1 VRSPGAKRLFSVND
15 AMAASEAQ
23 AGVPVGADERTDAVL
38 ARRGEAAVPVQDLF
52 RDHWLELVRLA
63 LVMVGDLAT
72 AEDVVQDAF
81 ERLHRGRHGLRK
93 QASGLAY
100 VRSCVLNGCRSVHR
114 RAAAARKYSPRLAE
128 APGTVPP
135 DVIGAV
141 DDSGAVMTAL
151 QSLSRRQ
158 REVIVLR
165 YYADLDV
172 AEIAGTTGITP
183 GAVRTALSR
192 GLVALA
198 RTLGED

>member
-1 VRSPGAKRLFSVND
+1 
-15 AMAASEAQ
+15 MAADEAQ
-23 AGVPVGADERTDAVL
+23 VGSPASAQERADAVL
-38 ARRGEAAVPVQDLF
+38 ARSGETAVPVQDLF

-81 ERLHRGRHGLRK
+81 ERFQRGRHRLRT

-114 RAAAARKYSPRLAE
+114 RAAAARKYGPRLAE
-128 APGTVPP
+128 APDAGPP
-135 DVIGAV
+135 DVIAVV
-141 DDSGAVMTAL
+141 DDSGAVIAAL

-158 REVIVLR
+158 REVVVLR

-172 AEIAGTTGITP
+172 AEIAATTGITP
-183 GAVRTALSR
+183 GAVRTTISRALA
-192 GLVALA
+192 ALA
-198 RTLGED
+198 RALEED